1 MNNGFGLASVCCIHC
16 VYSVYLCVRVRVD
29 APKAVKLV
37 EKLKK
42 PSSAHAH
49 LLGKMFPSSS
59 SSTAIALHAKRSAT
73 FDPTE
78 DGLSDFSKQN
88 LEASQAMLQ

>member
-1 MNNGFGLASVCCIHC
+1 M
-16 VYSVYLCVRVRVD
+16 
-29 APKAVKLV
+29 KLV

-59 SSTAIALHAKRSAT
+59 SSTAITLHAKRSAT

-78 DGLSDFSKQN
+78 DGLSDFSKQKKKRFRSKPSNVTVVAMENFKTNIPRGN
-88 LEASQAMLQ
+88 LSLYLKE